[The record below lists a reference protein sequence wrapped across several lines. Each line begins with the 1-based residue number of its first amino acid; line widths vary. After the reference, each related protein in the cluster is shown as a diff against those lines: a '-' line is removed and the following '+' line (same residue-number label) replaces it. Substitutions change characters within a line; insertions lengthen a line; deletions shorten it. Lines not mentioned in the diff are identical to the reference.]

1 MAVSG
6 VALDDLPELVRD
18 TQLSVRF
25 KSEGSRHY
33 TIHVP
38 PGRRSPKPETWV
50 SRERLGRGGQGA
62 VVLQEKVVDG
72 QGQFQLRA
80 VKTISM
86 PAVSSQADRA
96 LYKRELEAMAKFS
109 QTKYSDQFVKF
120 HGWFTSPGLI
130 HIAMEYCELG
140 DLDRYL
146 LSLSNT
152 RLPESEAQDIT
163 YQILN
168 ALTSMHQE
176 TFCHGDL
183 KLANILIITAAPS
196 WWVKL
201 ADFGLSKR
209 NGVGANNTTTAK
221 GTPNYMPPELL
232 GYKGNPR
239 EADPYPVDMWCL
251 GQVGFRL
258 ATGRAMFASQAD
270 LSRYFYGQTTFRS
283 HLPVEYQLDEAFVGY
298 LESLLAQEPRTRPSS
313 KNSLHHPWV
322 LSIRREHPD
331 IHDSQDEASGHDWF
345 SDVLFSDVSGDD
357 TQQTTI
363 SLQGAHTPRP
373 LSANATAMSAK
384 EDEASAAWPADTTNL
399 SSIKSQTEVVTH
411 PPGPTTTHTTVI
423 SLTQDEA
430 SAVWP
435 TNTTTLAVPHIQTQ
449 RTTAI
454 SGQISAIST
463 AATAVSSQPSTTTP
477 GQPLQTAF
485 RSEAE
490 KHIASGDE
498 CLVAGKYDEAVAE
511 YTKGIDLE
519 PLSASHLEK
528 RSGAYWCLSN
538 WNGVMDDC
546 IQIRELDPKNQ
557 YALAT
562 LFTILIYAMGS
573 PEYALPLLDHIIP
586 PPAEQEIKDAR
597 MMKATVDDARELLDK
612 GGDVKSVFDK
622 LDKAQSRLWRSV
634 GPPDEW
640 RSLRARGHLAMSTQ
654 DGLRQARTITERLVR
669 RRPTNVAFLILHA
682 RVQYLSG
689 DFHLGT
695 RHLRKA
701 RETGVADQAG
711 LDDIKKWLDIG
722 EKLGSLI
729 SQAKRLYEAR
739 NARQAAK
746 LYTEALQVDLKN
758 WAINAVLLHNR
769 ALCYVEMGNYRD
781 ALGDCEMA
789 LLADPD
795 LTGVQATKAK
805 ITAFQ
810 KERPDTRRR
819 NAIAGLELAQYRQ
832 SKSKAINSEVET
844 GEDSLFKSF
853 RSLQLNEAN
862 QPSTSY
868 SDAMHIMLPAATTTS
883 HGAVSSEDG
892 YINLMIEYEGRDHIT
907 KMLLTYL
914 DAEALD
920 AHLRTVLGISSLQQ
934 LKVERYSDSASTYIP
949 LDPDDKDAYSAFHRA
964 ATVKNWFKL
973 RVSDYI
979 PYIRCDKCFSRITGG
994 RHKHCYTCNEG
1005 DFDICFLC
1013 IQAGDRCP
1021 GGHHMTER
1029 LLQNGQFIVVPSN

>member
-1 MAVSG
+1 M
-6 VALDDLPELVRD
+6 
-18 TQLSVRF
+18 
-25 KSEGSRHY
+25 
-33 TIHVP
+33 
-38 PGRRSPKPETWV
+38 
-50 SRERLGRGGQGA
+50 
-62 VVLQEKVVDG
+62 VDG
-72 QGQFQLRA
+72 PGQFQLRA

-86 PAVSSQADRA
+86 PAVSSQTDRA

-152 RLPESEAQDIT
+152 RLPEPEAQDVT

-283 HLPVEYQLDEAFVGY
+283 HLPGEYQLDEAFVGY

-313 KNSLHHPWV
+313 ENSLHHPWV

-331 IHDSQDEASGHDWF
+331 IHDAQDEASGHDWF
-345 SDVLFSDVSGDD
+345 SDVLFSDVSGED

-373 LSANATAMSAK
+373 LSANATAMSGK

-399 SSIKSQTEVVTH
+399 SSIKSQTEVITH
-411 PPGPTTTHTTVI
+411 PPGPTTTHATVT

-435 TNTTTLAVPHIQTQ
+435 TNTTTLVAPHIQTQ
-449 RTTAI
+449 ITTAV

-463 AATAVSSQPSTTTP
+463 AATAVSSQPSIATP

-490 KHIASGDE
+490 KHIAFGDE

-511 YTKGIDLE
+511 YTKGIELE

-546 IQIRELDPKNQ
+546 LKIRELDPKNQ
-557 YALAT
+557 YALAA
-562 LFTILIYAMGS
+562 LFTILVYAMGS
-573 PEYALPLLDHIIP
+573 PEYALPLLDHIKPSP
-586 PPAEQEIKDAR
+586 PEQEIKDAR
-597 MMKATVDDARELLDK
+597 MMKATIDEARELLDK
-612 GGDVKSVFDK
+612 GGDVKPVFDK
-622 LDKAQSRLWRSV
+622 LDKAQSRLWRS
-634 GPPDEW
+634 
-640 RSLRARGHLAMSTQ
+640 
-654 DGLRQARTITERLVR
+654 DGLRQAKAITERLVR

-795 LTGVQATKAK
+795 LAGVQATKAK

-819 NAIAGLELAQYRQ
+819 NAIAGRELAQYRQ

-862 QPSTSY
+862 HPSTAY
-868 SDAMHIMLPAATTTS
+868 SDATSTLPAATTTS
-883 HGAVSSEDG
+883 HGAVISGDG
-892 YINLMIEYEGRDHIT
+892 CINLMIEYDGRDHIT

-920 AHLRTVLGISSLQQ
+920 AHLRTVLGIGSLQQ

-949 LDPDDKDAYSAFHRA
+949 LDPEDKDAYSAFHRA

-994 RHKHCYTCNEG
+994 RHKHCYICNEG

-1013 IQAGDRCP
+1013 IQAGDGCP

-1029 LLQNGQFIVVPSN
+1029 ILQNGQFIVVPSN